1 MRHGWPAVSHTRYV
15 GLGTLMVS
23 QGHTGLFYSLSLK
36 VRPLCSCVI
45 AYHGLYLQSVFL
57 FSTLPPPHSPI
68 NYVVSRLGFTDMLA
82 CKNSCFSS
90 LFKLH
95 CFRYCVRMTDK
106 RQKATKVK
114 FKRDESVTKQS
125 ISVEYILL

>member
-1 MRHGWPAVSHTRYV
+1 MRLGRPAVSYRRYFWP
-15 GLGTLMVS
+15 GTLMVS

-57 FSTLPPPHSPI
+57 FSTLLPPSPI
-68 NYVVSRLGFTDMLA
+68 NYVVSTLGSTDMLA
-82 CKNSCFSS
+82 CENSRFSL

-106 RQKATKVK
+106 RQKAKKVK

-125 ISVEYILL
+125 IFVEYILL